1 MWFSSLVQ
9 GIKSTLKSEDTEGFF
24 EIYVTRSCGYLW
36 ALFFKQLHIH
46 PNVVTIVSI
55 ILGALS
61 GYMFY
66 YDDLFH
72 TLWGIFLLIWANWYD
87 CADGQL
93 ARMTGKK
100 SLLGRILDG
109 FAGDVWFIS
118 LSVYGLRHL
127 GVYGFG
133 CCQPLPDLFVIVN
146 SVLWPTIIVMSICF
160 FKKELIN
167 VSWILQKYNIVK

>member
-1 MWFSSLVQ
+1 M
-9 GIKSTLKSEDTEGFF
+9 GD
-24 EIYVTRSCGYLW
+24 
-36 ALFFKQLHIH
+36 
-46 PNVVTIVSI
+46 
-55 ILGALS
+55 
-61 GYMFY
+61 
-66 YDDLFH
+66 
-72 TLWGIFLLIWANWYD
+72 FLLIWANWYD

-109 FAGDVWFIS
+109 FAGDVWFSQFIS

-160 FKKELIN
+160 SKGADKCELDSSEVQYRKMKALKWSKDWFEKIYLFFML
-167 VSWILQKYNIVK
+167 VIHIVRRKCHLHASIYYLH